1 MNKPE
6 VVLKWKLLHAFGALG
21 SSVWKLLCGVLC
33 ILCCASAHYLF
44 YILLAFLSLISTL
57 RVFLISLGGV
67 SLGGGRSP
75 SGAIPLGGGKQC

>member
-57 RVFLISLGGV
+57 RVFLISLETA
-67 SLGGGRSP
+67 L
-75 SGAIPLGGGKQC
+75 IYIYIYI